1 MKDIKIV
8 YNYDQDGY
16 WLGYY
21 ELNESDKD
29 PFDGSWLIPGQAT
42 IKEPLPIKEGY
53 RIRFANN
60 DWEYEKILTTEEKK
74 VKGLLPLE
82 EGEKIENETLVKLE
96 SPCNL
101 YSWDYNLKEW
111 YLDEEKVRI
120 SKLPSEKETL
130 NAKIEMKAI
139 ELLTEL
145 ELI

>member
-1 MKDIKIV
+1 MKV
-8 YNYDQDGY
+8 FNYDNQGY
-16 WLGYY
+16 LTGTS
-21 ELNESDKD
+21 ELDETDECQIT
-29 PFDGSWLIPGQAT
+29 GEWLIPAQAT
-42 IKEPLPIKEGY
+42 EKKPLPIKEGY

-74 VKGLLPLE
+74 VKDLLPLE

-120 SKLPSEKETL
+120 SKLPSEEETL
-130 NAKIEMKAI
+130 KAKIELI
-139 ELLTEL
+139 TLNLLADL